1 MIGEF
6 TLTSPNQSLK
16 SGASGNSRASTEQK
30 KKLMI
35 EKRRRQSNGNL
46 GSLIETAIVNENDEE
61 VVLATMIIDETGS
74 VLDPEIEKVAE
85 KEDDLDREM
94 GDDRE
99 TEIDLRETG
108 NVVDR
113 ENADDQEIGEDK
125 RRPICNTAS
134 FVYSLLSEIYLIMK
148 SLKSLSFQI

>member
-1 MIGEF
+1 
-6 TLTSPNQSLK
+6 
-16 SGASGNSRASTEQK
+16 
-30 KKLMI
+30 MI
-35 EKRRRQSNGNL
+35 EKRRKQSNGNL
-46 GSLIETAIVNENDEE
+46 VSPIETAIVNENDEE

-85 KEDDLDREM
+85 KEDDLDREI

-113 ENADDQEIGEDK
+113 ENADDQEIDEDK

-134 FVYSLLSEIYLIMK
+134 FFYSLLSEIYLIMK